1 MISKP
6 DDLPS
11 DLVSAPAALQ
21 VEREARLQAEAV
33 AASAR
38 AELSDNEA
46 LIAHLELRIEKLKRE
61 LYGPRSERTARLLE
75 QLELELEELATTAS
89 EDELAAQAAAAK
101 TQNVR
106 PFTRKRPV
114 RKPWPDDIEHERVV
128 IEAPTSCACCGGS
141 RLAKIGE
148 DVTKTLE
155 EIPRRFKLI
164 ETVREKFTCRDCEKI
179 SQPPAPFHA
188 TPRGFIGPQLLATIL
203 FDKFGMHIPLNRQ
216 SVRFRAEGIDLPLS
230 TLADQVGHG
239 TFAVMPLFHLI
250 ERHVLAAERLH
261 GDDTTIRILAKG
273 KCTTGRIWTY
283 VRDDRPFAGPAPPA
297 AVYYASSDRRGEHP
311 QKHLAAFAGILQAD
325 CYSGFEPLFDPQTKA
340 RPITPAFCFAHARR
354 GFFELADIEK
364 NAREG
369 KKGKPVSPIALEVV
383 RRLDALF
390 EIERAIN
397 GRGADER
404 RAERQEQSRPLL
416 EDMHAWLL
424 RERET
429 LSRSSEVLKPIN
441 YMLRRWDDF
450 ARFLDDGRICLTN
463 NCAERALRGVALGRR
478 NWTFAG
484 SQRGADRA
492 AIMLTMITTC
502 RLNEVD
508 PEGLARRHPR
518 PHRRSSSFASARTA
532 ALGME
537 APAPSRQARR
547 SAGRLTFTQCYRR
560 ARRARAH
567 ASIGRSSSYA
577 YVVGGP
583 ACNMRSVMKGA
594 DRNVITDVV
603 DPLRTW
609 PGAVVGATMS
619 RLRSWRNSLRPA
631 VVSEVARRH
640 EISPQ
645 QLSVWRKAARDGLL
659 KLLDGA
665 EPVATRP
672 SRTAAI

>member
-11 DLVSAPAALQ
+11 DLVSALAALRT
-21 VEREARLQAEAV
+21 EREARRQAEAL

-38 AELSDNEA
+38 AKLSDNEA
-46 LIAHLELRIEKLKRE
+46 LIAHLELWIEKLKRE
-61 LYGPRSERTARLLE
+61 LYGQRSERTARLIE
-75 QLELELEELATTAS
+75 QLELELEELVTTAS

-101 TQNVR
+101 TQTVR
-106 PFTRKRPV
+106 SFTRKRPL
-114 RKPWPDDIEHERVV
+114 RQPWPDDIERERVV
-128 IEAPTSCACCGGS
+128 IEAPTTCACCGGS

-179 SQPPAPFHA
+179 SQPPAPFHT
-188 TPRGFIGPQLLATIL
+188 TPRGFIGSQLLATIL
-203 FDKFGMHIPLNRQ
+203 FDKFGMHTPLNRQ
-216 SVRFRAEGIDLPLS
+216 SVRFKCEGIDLPLS

-239 TFAVMPLFHLI
+239 TLAVMPLFHLI

-283 VRDDRPFAGPAPPA
+283 VRDDRSFAGPAPPA
-297 AVYYASSDRRGEHP
+297 AAYYASSDRRGAHP

-325 CYSGFEPLFDPQTKA
+325 CYNGFEPLFDPQKKVL
-340 RPITPAFCFAHARR
+340 PITPAFCFAHARR

-364 NAREG
+364 NAREI
-369 KKGKPVSPIALEVV
+369 KGKPVSPIALEAVK
-383 RRLDALF
+383 RIDALF
-390 EIERAIN
+390 EIERTIN

-404 RAERQEQSRPLL
+404 RAVRQEKSKPLL

-463 NCAERALRGVALGRR
+463 NCAERALRGIALGRR

-502 RLNEVD
+502 RLNDVD
-508 PEGLARRHPR
+508 PKAWLADILARIADLP
-518 PHRRSSSFASARTA
+518 ASR
-532 ALGME
+532 LHE
-537 APAPSRQARR
+537 LLPWEWKLLRQADKP
-547 SAGRLTFTQCYRR
+547 
-560 ARRARAH
+560 AR
-567 ASIGRSSSYA
+567 
-577 YVVGGP
+577 
-583 ACNMRSVMKGA
+583 
-594 DRNVITDVV
+594 
-603 DPLRTW
+603 
-609 PGAVVGATMS
+609 
-619 RLRSWRNSLRPA
+619 
-631 VVSEVARRH
+631 
-640 EISPQ
+640 Q
-645 QLSVWRKAARDGLL
+645 QAA
-659 KLLDGA
+659 
-665 EPVATRP
+665 
-672 SRTAAI
+672 